1 MISCVSIS
9 MTHTFH
15 FKHNHLSCWL
25 YKNANQSSFKK
36 KRKTLHYRNL
46 TVNPGKVKLRYIFA
60 EKKIATTVKHK
71 AVSALLGAI

>member
-1 MISCVSIS
+1 

-15 FKHNHLSCWL
+15 FKHNHFSWWL

-36 KRKTLHYRNL
+36 QRKTLHYSNL
-46 TVNPGKVKLRYIFA
+46 AVNWGKVKLRYIFA